1 MATLSLNEIRARLAL
16 FTEKWKDA
24 SDEDADGKSFWDD
37 LFTSY
42 GTMRR
47 QVAKFEVPVTKLDG
61 NKGFIDLLWKGKV
74 IVEHKSRGKDL
85 GAAKGQAVDYMER
98 LKPAERPRFLVTCDF
113 ARFQVFDLHSGHE
126 EHFKLEELPAKAE
139 AMGFLGGYEPKRPSI
154 EAPVNIEAVERLGQ
168 LYDAMKEGGY
178 PDHDLQAFL
187 VRVLFCLFSE
197 DTGVFEPDAFTDIIV
212 GRTAEDG
219 ADLGIKL
226 AQIFETLDAVKGKRQ
241 KALDEAIAGLPY
253 VNGKLFAG
261 RLSLAATDAKMR
273 QALIGC
279 TDFDWSKIS
288 PAIFGSL
295 FQGVMDSAE
304 RRAVG
309 AHYTSEE
316 NILKVIRPLFLDA
329 LRAEFAAIKN
339 GPKYGREQKLEAF
352 HTKLSK
358 LKFLDPACGCGNFL
372 IITYREIRRIE
383 IELLKE
389 LHPTG
394 QQIIDI
400 SILSKIDVDQ
410 FYGIEIDEFPSQI
423 ARVALWLMDHVMN
436 VELGYALGQAFT
448 RLPLT
453 KSANIVNGNALRI
466 DWREVISPEE
476 CSYIFGN
483 PPFIGHQWRTAEQME
498 DMASIWGTAG
508 RFGRLD
514 YVTCWY
520 KKAAEFIHDNSH
532 IQCAFVSTN
541 SITQG
546 EQVGILWAPLFEHGI
561 KILFA
566 HRTFPWI
573 SEARGMAHVH
583 VVIIGFGLNNQP
595 KKNIFDYDNVPSG
608 QNPTCIEYANISPYL
623 IGGPDLILPSRTEPR
638 PGMPVMKKG
647 SQPTDGGGLILSG
660 EEKEL
665 LLSQDPEAGK
675 WLRSFVGGEELING
689 GDRWCL
695 WLKGVSPAELRKHPR
710 ILERISKVREA
721 RLKSPTRSVREF
733 SEYPT
738 LFTQDRQP
746 DQPYLAIPEVSS
758 ESRKY
763 IPICFLTPE
772 VVGSNKLQI
781 IIGGGMWHFGVLSS
795 SIHMAWVKV
804 VGGRLKS
811 DYSYSPAV
819 YNNFPWPDTANASQV
834 KAVEEAAKA
843 VLDARAKYPE
853 CSLADL
859 YDPSSTPPEL
869 VKAHAALDT
878 AVEKCYRP
886 APFRDDRERVE
897 FLFQLYERITAP
909 LAPSEQ
915 PKKKRK
921 KV

>member
-16 FTEKWKDA
+16 FSEKWKDA
-24 SDEDADGKSFWDD
+24 SDEDADGKSFWDE
-37 LFTSY
+37 LFTCY

-47 QVAKFEVPVTKLDG
+47 QVAKFEVPITKLDG

-74 IVEHKSRGKDL
+74 IVEHKSKGKDL
-85 GAAKGQAVDYMER
+85 KAAKGQAEDYMER

-113 ARFQVFDLHSGHE
+113 VRFQVFDLHSGHE
-126 EHFKLEELPAKAE
+126 EHFKLEDLAAKAE
-139 AMGFLGGYEPKRPSI
+139 ALGFLGGYEPKRPSI

-168 LYDAMKEGGY
+168 LYDAMKDGGY
-178 PDHDLQAFL
+178 PDHELQAFL

-212 GRTAEDG
+212 GRTSEDG

-226 AQIFETLDAVKGKRQ
+226 GQIFETLDAVKGKRQ

-273 QALIGC
+273 RALIEC

-304 RRAVG
+304 RRAIG

-358 LKFLDPACGCGNFL
+358 LKFFDPACGCGNFL
-372 IITYREIRRIE
+372 IITYREIRRLE
-383 IELLKE
+383 IEVLKE

-400 SILSKIDVDQ
+400 AILSKIDVDQ
-410 FYGIEIDEFPSQI
+410 FYGIEIEEFPSQI

-448 RLPLT
+448 RLPLV
-453 KSANIVNGNALRI
+453 KSANIVNKNALRI

-483 PPFIGHQWRTAEQME
+483 PPFVGKHLLSEGQGE
-498 DMASIWGTAG
+498 DMNRVCGQINGNGVLDLVTAWYVKAS
-508 RFGRLD
+508 D
-514 YVTCWY
+514 
-520 KKAAEFIHDNSH
+520 FIQGGDIHA
-532 IQCAFVSTN
+532 AFVSTN

-546 EQVGILWAPLFEHGI
+546 EQAGILWNY
-561 KILFA
+561 LFA
-566 HRTFPWI
+566 HYRIKISFAHQTFAWE
-573 SEARGMAHVH
+573 SEARGKAHVH
-583 VVIIGFGLNNQP
+583 VVIIGFANSAESPRPL
-595 KKNIFDYDNVPSG
+595 Y
-608 QNPTCIEYANISPYL
+608 TYAHIKAEPVLIYVSNISPYL
-623 IGGPDLILPSRTEPR
+623 IEGKDFALNAVRKPICDVPPAIYGNKPA
-638 PGMPVMKKG
+638 
-647 SQPTDGGGLILSG
+647 DGGALIIEDVDKEQFLSSHPNAAPFVKPMLAA
-660 EEKEL
+660 EEYLNNDK
-665 LLSQDPEAGK
+665 
-675 WLRSFVGGEELING
+675 
-689 GDRWCL
+689 RWCL
-695 WLKGVSPAELRKHPR
+695 WLGKAQPHD
-710 ILERISKVREA
+710 ILQAGIKERVQACKNFRLASKKA
-721 RLKSPTRSVREF
+721 PTREKASQ
-733 SEYPT
+733 PH
-738 LFTQDRQP
+738 LFAEIRQP
-746 DQPYLAIPEVSS
+746 TKRFILIPLHSSETRVYIPFGFFSADYIIHNSCTAIPD
-758 ESRKY
+758 
-763 IPICFLTPE
+763 PE
-772 VVGSNKLQI
+772 LY
-781 IIGGGMWHFGVLSS
+781 HFGIISS
-795 SIHMAWVKV
+795 LMHMAWVRIV
-804 VGGRLKS
+804 CGRLES
-811 DYSYSPAV
+811 RYRYSGTLV
-819 YNNFPWPDTANASQV
+819 YNNFPWPTVTKTQ
-834 KAVEEAAKA
+834 EGEIGAKA
-843 VLDARAKYPE
+843 QAVIDARDKYTQSP
-853 CSLADL
+853 LAEL
-859 YDPSSTPPEL
+859 YNPLAMPPEL
-869 VKAHAALDT
+869 VKAHAALDR

-886 APFRDDRERVE
+886 EPFKDDRERVE

-909 LAPSEQ
+909 LAPAEQ